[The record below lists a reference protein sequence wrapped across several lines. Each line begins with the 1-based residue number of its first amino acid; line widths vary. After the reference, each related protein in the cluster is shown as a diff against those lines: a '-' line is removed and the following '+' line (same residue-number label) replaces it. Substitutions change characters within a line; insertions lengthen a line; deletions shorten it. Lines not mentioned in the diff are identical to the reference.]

1 LNMNIYGA
9 SGHSKV
15 IIDIAKSRDISIDA
29 IFDDNLQLTE
39 VSGYKVVHKLSD
51 ELLMRGTVLAI
62 GDNKIRKKVAKK
74 FEGEFHNGISHSSA
88 VLASTVVLGV
98 GTVVMAN
105 ASVNAEVIIGNHCI
119 INTGATVEHECQLGD
134 YVHISPNSALAGDVI
149 VGEGSHIGI
158 GGVVIPG
165 VKIGKWVTIGAGAV
179 VLEDIPDFA
188 VVVGNPGKIIKYN
201 YLENE

>member
-1 LNMNIYGA
+1 MNIYGA
-9 SGHSKV
+9 SGHAKV
-15 IIDIAKSRDISIDA
+15 IIDIAKSIDISIDI

-39 VSGYKVVHKLSD
+39 VSGHPVIHDLSD
-51 ELLMRGTVLAI
+51 ELLIHGTVLAI
-62 GDNKIRKKVAKK
+62 GDNKIRKMVAKK
-74 FEGEFHNGISHSSA
+74 FEGKFQNGIFHSSA
-88 VLASTVVLGV
+88 VLAPTVIMGV

-105 ASVNAEVIIGNHCI
+105 ASINAEVIIGNHCI
-119 INTGATVEHECQLGD
+119 INTGATVEHESQLGD

-158 GGVVIPG
+158 GAVVIPG

-188 VVVGNPGKIIKYN
+188 VVVGNPGTIIKYN
-201 YLENE
+201 HLENE

>member
-1 LNMNIYGA
+1 MNIYGA
-9 SGHSKV
+9 SGHAKV
-15 IIDIAKSRDISIDA
+15 IIDIAKSMDIPIDT
-29 IFDDNLQLTE
+29 IFDDNLQLIE
-39 VSGYKVVHKLSD
+39 VSGYPVIHHLSD
-51 ELLMRGTVLAI
+51 ELLICGTVLAI
-62 GDNKIRKKVAKK
+62 GNNKTRKMVAKK
-74 FEGEFHNGISHSSA
+74 FNGKFQKGIFHSSA
-88 VLASTVVLGV
+88 VLAPTVIIGD
-98 GTVVMAN
+98 GSVVMAN
-105 ASVNAEVIIGNHCI
+105 ASVNADVIIGNHCI

-158 GGVVIPG
+158 GAVVIPG

-201 YLENE
+201 HLENE

>member
-1 LNMNIYGA
+1 MNIYGA

-15 IIDIAKSRDISIDA
+15 IIDIAKSIDITIDT

-39 VSGYKVVHKLSD
+39 VSGYPVVHTLSD
-51 ELLMRGTVLAI
+51 EFLKIGTVLAI
-62 GDNKIRKKVAKK
+62 GNNKIRKKVADK
-74 FEGEFHNGISHSSA
+74 FIGKFQNGIFHSSA
-88 VLASTVVLGV
+88 VLAPSVIIGE

-105 ASVNAEVIIGNHCI
+105 ASINAEVIIGNHCI
-119 INTGATVEHECQLGD
+119 INTGAAVEHECRLGD
-134 YVHISPNSALAGDVI
+134 YVHISPNAALAGDVI

-158 GGVVIPG
+158 GAVVIPG

-179 VLEDIPDFA
+179 VLEDIPNFA

>member
-1 LNMNIYGA
+1 MNIYGA
-9 SGHSKV
+9 RGHAKV
-15 IIDIAKSRDISIDA
+15 IIDIAKSIDISIDA
-29 IFDDNLQLTE
+29 VFDDNLQLTE
-39 VSGYKVVHKLSD
+39 VSGYQVVHTLSK

-62 GDNKIRKKVAKK
+62 GDNKIRKKIAKK
-74 FEGEFHNGISHSSA
+74 FKGKFQNGIFHSSA
-88 VLASTVVLGV
+88 VLAPTVIIGV

-105 ASVNAEVIIGNHCI
+105 ASINVEVIIGNHCI

-134 YVHISPNSALAGDVI
+134 FVHISPHAALAGDVI
-149 VGEGSHIGI
+149 VGEGTHIGI
-158 GGVVIPG
+158 GAVVIPG

-201 YLENE
+201 HLKNE

>member
-1 LNMNIYGA
+1 MNIYGA
-9 SGHSKV
+9 SGHAKV
-15 IIDIAKSRDISIDA
+15 IIDIANSIDIPIDT

-39 VSGYKVVHKLSD
+39 VSGYQVVHTLTN
-51 ELLMRGTVLAI
+51 ELIMRGTVLAI
-62 GDNKIRKKVAKK
+62 GDNKIRKMVAEKL
-74 FEGEFHNGISHSSA
+74 EGKFHNGISHSSA
-88 VLASTVVLGV
+88 VLAPTVIIGE

-105 ASVNAEVIIGNHCI
+105 ASINAEVIIGNHCI
-119 INTGATVEHECQLGD
+119 INTGATVEHECQIGD

-158 GGVVIPG
+158 GAVVIPG

-201 YLENE
+201 HLENE

>member
-1 LNMNIYGA
+1 MNIYGA
-9 SGHSKV
+9 SGHAKV
-15 IIDIAKSRDISIDA
+15 IMDIAKSCELQIDA
-29 IFDDNLQLTE
+29 IFDDDLQLTE
-39 VSGYKVVHKLSD
+39 VSGYKVIHTLSN
-51 ELLMRGTVLAI
+51 ELLRRGTVLAI
-62 GDNKIRKKVAKK
+62 GNNWIRKMVAEK
-74 FEGEFHNGISHSSA
+74 FEGKFQNGIFHRSA
-88 VLASTVVLGV
+88 VLAPSVIIGV

-105 ASVNAEVIIGNHCI
+105 ASINAEVIIGNHCI

-158 GGVVIPG
+158 GAVVIPG

-201 YLENE
+201 HLENE

>member
-1 LNMNIYGA
+1 MNLYGA

-15 IIDIAKSRDISIDA
+15 IIDIAKSIDLPIDT
-29 IFDDNLQLTE
+29 IFDDNLQITE
-39 VSGYKVVHKLSD
+39 VSGHPVIHILSD
-51 ELLMRGTVLAI
+51 ELLIRGTVLAI
-62 GDNKIRKKVAKK
+62 GDNKIRKMVANK
-74 FEGEFHNGISHSSA
+74 FEGKFHIGVFHSSA
-88 VLASTVVLGV
+88 VIAPTVIMGE

-105 ASVNAEVIIGNHCI
+105 ASINAEVIIGNHCI
-119 INTGATVEHECQLGD
+119 INTGATVEHECQLGN

-158 GGVVIPG
+158 GAVVIPG

-201 YLENE
+201 HLENE

>member
-1 LNMNIYGA
+1 MNLYGA

-15 IIDIAKSRDISIDA
+15 IIDIAKSIDLPIDT
-29 IFDDNLQLTE
+29 IFDDNLQITE
-39 VSGYKVVHKLSD
+39 VSGHPVIHILSD
-51 ELLMRGTVLAI
+51 ELLIRGTVLAI
-62 GDNKIRKKVAKK
+62 GDNKIRKMVANK
-74 FEGEFHNGISHSSA
+74 FEGKFHNGIFHSSA
-88 VLASTVVLGV
+88 VLAPTVIMGD

-105 ASVNAEVIIGNHCI
+105 ASINAEVIIGNHCI
-119 INTGATVEHECQLGD
+119 INTGATVEHECQLGN

-149 VGEGSHIGI
+149 VGEGSHVGI
-158 GGVVIPG
+158 GAVVIPG

-201 YLENE
+201 HLDDE

>member
-1 LNMNIYGA
+1 MNIYGA
-9 SGHSKV
+9 RGHAKV
-15 IIDIAKSRDISIDA
+15 IIDIAKSIDISIDA

-39 VSGYKVVHKLSD
+39 VSGYHVVHTLSK

-62 GDNKIRKKVAKK
+62 GDNKIRKKLAKK
-74 FEGEFHNGISHSSA
+74 FEGKIQNAIFHSSA
-88 VLASTVVLGV
+88 VLAPTVIIGE

-105 ASVNAEVIIGNHCI
+105 ASINAEVIIGNHCI

-134 YVHISPNSALAGDVI
+134 FVHISPHAALAGDVI
-149 VGEGSHIGI
+149 VGEGTHIGI
-158 GGVVIPG
+158 GAVVIPG

-201 YLENE
+201 HLKNE

>member
-1 LNMNIYGA
+1 MNIYGA
-9 SGHSKV
+9 SGHAKV
-15 IIDIAKSRDISIDA
+15 IIDIAKSIDIPINA
-29 IFDDNLQLTE
+29 IFDDNHQLTE
-39 VSGYKVVHKLSD
+39 VSGHPVIHDLSD
-51 ELLMRGTVLAI
+51 KLLIHGTVLAI
-62 GDNKIRKKVAKK
+62 GDNKIRKMVAKK
-74 FEGEFHNGISHSSA
+74 FEGKFHNGIFHRSA
-88 VLASTVVLGV
+88 VLAPTVIIGE

-105 ASVNAEVIIGNHCI
+105 ASINAEVIIGNHCI

-134 YVHISPNSALAGDVI
+134 FVHISPNSALAGDVI

-158 GGVVIPG
+158 GAVVIPG

-201 YLENE
+201 HLENE

>member
-1 LNMNIYGA
+1 MNIYGG
-9 SGHSKV
+9 SGHAKV
-15 IIDIAKSRDISIDA
+15 IIDIAKSNDISIDA

-39 VSGYKVVHKLSD
+39 VSGYPVAHTLSN

-62 GDNKIRKKVAKK
+62 GDNRIRKMVANK
-74 FEGEFHNGISHSSA
+74 FEGKFQNGIFHSSA
-88 VLASTVVLGV
+88 VLAPTVIIGA

-105 ASVNAEVIIGNHCI
+105 ASINSDVIIGNHCI
-119 INTGATVEHECQLGD
+119 INTGAIVEHECNLGD
-134 YVHISPNSALAGDVI
+134 FVHISPNAALAGDVI
-149 VGEGSHIGI
+149 VGEGSHLGI
-158 GGVVIPG
+158 GAVVIPG

-201 YLENE
+201 HLENE